1 MKTINLKQLTLIFI
15 SLFFG
20 TNQLMSQTIISGTIT
35 DQESKEGLMGVSI
48 MVEDKVTGTVTDL
61 DGYFSI
67 ITNERPP
74 FNLDFSML
82 GFESRTVNIITSGQ
96 EVNLEMSPQIIK
108 SEEVVVAASRVEES
122 IMKAPVTIEKLG
134 LQEIRSSGSF
144 DAYSGL
150 ANLKGVQ
157 MNTSSLTFSSINT
170 RGFADVQNFRFIQL
184 LDGVEMNSPGLN
196 YPSGTIAAPS
206 DIDVLSMELV
216 PGAGSALYGANAFNG
231 MLLMNTKNPFY
242 YQGLS
247 AEIKGGITMQGAGG
261 IQPFGEVGF
270 RYAHAFNDKFAFKI
284 TGSALAV
291 HDWVANDES
300 YHVTNDVILT
310 GAPIL
315 SADDPNFQAVH
326 RYGDEV
332 AVPVFLGDTTMNINR
347 TGIAERD
354 IIDYNQQLFKA
365 NAALHYRISE
375 NVELIYDFRFLHTDA
390 VLRHT
395 TIYPL
400 KDLQQYVHK
409 LELRNNATFFRAY
422 YSMENAGNSS
432 YLLGTGAYI
441 QEGLKSSADWSADY
455 SAAYR
460 GQVPGVDAQ
469 DHTVARAYADSDI
482 PGRNSDLFQTLRANT
497 LANPDLLT
505 GGSKLVD
512 RTSFIHA
519 EGNYD
524 FTPIWDIVS
533 FQLGGSFRR
542 YNLVSEGHL
551 FNDGADGFNKPIG
564 IMEYGAYLQ
573 ASKTLF
579 KDILTLR
586 ASARVDKNQNFKLR
600 VTPRASA
607 VVSFGKERKHN
618 IRFSYQ
624 TGFRNPASQ
633 ETYIALDLGQV
644 ILLGGVEDNIN
655 NYTYTLLSDNPLTG
669 ASAGTTVNGAD
680 IVNGLVT
687 LSSFGAFSLTNDPN
701 VLVASNI
708 SRLEQEK
715 ITSFDFGYKA
725 LIGKRIYLDLNGYY
739 NIYDDFV
746 TRVLAFSPET
756 FRAYSVYTNI
766 DDQIISYGGSIGL
779 DISLPK
785 KFNIGANYTFTT
797 FDASTAEQNNPEF
810 LPSFNTPQHRAN
822 FSFSNLDVW
831 KGLGFNIKYRWS
843 DSYLWQSP
851 FGQNTIESYHVL
863 DAAITYKMKKIG
875 TLFKIGGTN
884 LLNQEYRQIYGGPNI
899 GSQFY
904 VGITYDP
911 LMYKGYF
918 KRKKGGGK
926 KDKKDK
932 NKKDKDKG
940 KDGNGTPGHTRF

>member
-1 MKTINLKQLTLIFI
+1 MKTINLTRLALILI
-15 SLFFG
+15 SLLFG
-20 TNQLMSQTIISGTIT
+20 TKQLMSQTIISGTIT
-35 DQESKEGLMGVSI
+35 DQENKEGLMGVSI

-67 ITNERPP
+67 ITSERPP
-74 FNLDFSML
+74 FNLEFSML
-82 GFESRTVNIITSGQ
+82 GFEGRTVKIITSGQ
-96 EVNLEMSPQIIK
+96 EVNLEMSEQTIK
-108 SEEVVVAASRVEES
+108 SAEVVVAASRVEES

-170 RGFADVQNFRFIQL
+170 RGFADVQNFRFVQL

-247 AEIKGGITMQGAGG
+247 AEIKGGITMQDAAG
-261 IQPFGEVGF
+261 IRPFGEVGF
-270 RYAHAFNDKFAFKI
+270 RYAHAFKDKFAFKI
-284 TGSALAV
+284 VGSAMSV
-291 HDWVANDES
+291 YDWVADDES
-300 YHVTNDVILT
+300 YHMTNDVVLR
-310 GAPIL
+310 GSPVL
-315 SADDPNFQAVH
+315 DADDPNFQAVH

-332 AVPVFLGDTTMNINR
+332 SVPVFLGDTIININR

-354 IIDYNQQLFKA
+354 ILDYNQQLFKA
-365 NAALHYRISE
+365 NAALHYRVSE
-375 NVELIYDFRFLHTDA
+375 NIELIYDFRFLHADA
-390 VLRHT
+390 ILRHT

-400 KDLQQYVHK
+400 KDLQQQVHK
-409 LELRNNATFFRAY
+409 LELRNHATFFRAY
-422 YSMENAGNSS
+422 YSLENAGNSS

-455 SAAYR
+455 TAAYL
-460 GQVPGVDAQ
+460 GQVPGVTAQ
-469 DHTVARAYADSDI
+469 DHAAARVHADSDI
-482 PGRNSDLFQTLRANT
+482 PASDSDLFQTLRTNT
-497 LANPDLLT
+497 LTNPDLLT

-512 RTSFIHA
+512 RTSFVHA

-524 FTPIWDIVS
+524 FTPIWDVVS

-551 FNDGADGFNKPIG
+551 FNDGANGFNKPIG

-573 ASKTLF
+573 ASKSLF

-586 ASARVDKNQNFKLR
+586 ASARMDKNQNFKLR

-633 ETYIALDLGQV
+633 ETYIALDLGQA
-644 ILLGGVEDNIN
+644 ILLGGVDDNIN
-655 NYTYTLLSDNPLTG
+655 NYNYTLASDNPLTG
-669 ASAGTTVNGAD
+669 APSGTTIAGTD
-680 IVNGLVT
+680 IVDGLVT
-687 LSSFGAFSLTNDPN
+687 LESFGLFSATGNPAALA
-701 VLVASNI
+701 LSNI

-725 LIGKRIYLDLNGYY
+725 LIGDRVYLDLNGYY

-746 TRVLAFSPET
+746 TRVLAFSPQA
-756 FRAYSVYTNI
+756 FRAYSLYTNI
-766 DDQIISYGGSIGL
+766 DDQIVSYGGSVGV
-779 DISLPK
+779 DVALPK
-785 KFNIGANYTFTT
+785 KFNIGANYTFTN
-797 FDASTAEQNNPEF
+797 FDASTAESNNPEF

-822 FSFSNLDVW
+822 VTFSNMDVW

-851 FGQNTIESYHVL
+851 FGQNTIQSYHVL
-863 DAAITYKMKKIG
+863 DAAITYKMKQIG

-884 LLNQEYRQIYGGPNI
+884 LMNQEYRQIYGGPNV
-899 GSQFY
+899 GTQLY
-904 VGITYDP
+904 VAITYDP
-911 LMYKGYF
+911 LIYKGYF

-932 NKKDKDKG
+932 KDKNDKNE
-940 KDGNGTPGHTRF
+940 DDNGTPGHTRF